1 MYLTR
6 RFANQSVIPAGLL
19 PAPLQLSRRGFLQGA
34 GGLVLGVSFMPLAAA
49 DDPAIPGDAGSGV
62 APATVVEP
70 QAFVRIGTDGLVTVY
85 AKHLEMGQG
94 SYTGLAT
101 LLAEELD
108 ADWQQVRV
116 EGAPADARRY
126 SNTLLGVQGTGGST
140 AMANAHQQMREAGA
154 AARAMLVAAAAKRWK
169 VPVAEVAVESGRVLH
184 AKSKRSAGFGE
195 LAEDAA
201 QQPVPG
207 AVTLKD
213 PKQFKLIGKATLRRT
228 DSAGKTDG
236 SAMFTQDVQ
245 LPDMLVAVVA
255 HPTRFGATLQ
265 AVDASK
271 AKAIKGVVDVVSYA
285 GGQGR
290 FGGVAVLS
298 TNTWIAR
305 QGRDALSVEWDESK
319 AMTDGSDVLMARFH
333 ALAKKPGTVARKHGD
348 AEAALARAGK
358 RIEADYEFPYLAHA
372 SMEPMNCVVKL
383 GDKSCEIWNGEQF
396 QTIDQAGAAALLG
409 LQPEQVTIHQLYAGG
424 SFGRRANP
432 HADFVLEAVAIAQAA
447 RKQGHKGPIK
457 LVWTREED
465 TRAGYYRPMAL
476 HRVRAA
482 IGEDGMPTAWQHRV
496 VTESIMAG
504 TPFAEFGIKDGV
516 DSSSIEGVIE
526 PYEIENLSLDL
537 HSPNTGVPVQWWR
550 SVGHTHTGYV
560 TEVMIDELAHAAG
573 QDPVAY
579 RRQLLKAHPRHL
591 AVLEIAAEKAGWG
604 QALKAAA
611 GEKRG
616 RGIAVVKSFNSY
628 VAEVAEVTVKADGSV
643 KVDRVVCA
651 VDCGL
656 AINPDVIRAQ
666 MEGGIGFGLAAML
679 HSKVTLKDGVVEQS
693 NFHNYPMLRIGEM
706 PRVEVHIVAS
716 TEPPTGV
723 GEPGTP
729 PIAPAVA
736 NAIFAATGKRIRK
749 LPLGDQLKA

>member
-1 MYLTR
+1 MHLTR
-6 RFANQSVIPAGLL
+6 RFADQPLIPAGLL
-19 PAPLQLSRRGFLQGA
+19 PVPIQLSRRGFLQGA
-34 GGLVLGVSFMPLAAA
+34 GGLVLGVSFLPLAAA
-49 DDPAIPGDAGSGV
+49 DDPAIPGDAGGGG
-62 APATVVEP
+62 APGTAIEP
-70 QAFVRIGTDGLVTVY
+70 QAFVRIGTDGVVTVY

-108 ADWQQVRV
+108 ADWSQVRV
-116 EGAPADARRY
+116 EGAPADTRRY
-126 SNTLLGVQGTGGST
+126 ANTLLGVQGTGGST
-140 AMANAHQQMREAGA
+140 AMANAHRQMREAGA
-154 AARAMLVAAAAKRWK
+154 AARAMLVAAAAARWG
-169 VPVAEVAVESGRVLH
+169 VPAGEITVDAGRVLH

-195 LAEDAA
+195 LAEAAA
-201 QQPVPG
+201 QQPVP
-207 AVTLKD
+207 ATVALKD
-213 PKQFKLIGKATLRRT
+213 PKQFKLIGKATLRRS
-228 DSAGKTDG
+228 DSAAKTDG
-236 SAMFTQDVQ
+236 SAQFTQDVQ

-255 HPTRFGATLQ
+255 HPPRFGATLKRF
-265 AVDASK
+265 DASK
-271 AKAIKGVVDVVSYA
+271 AKAIKGVVDVVAYE
-285 GGQGR
+285 GGKGR

-298 TNTWIAR
+298 RNTWIAR

-319 AMTDGSDVLMARFH
+319 AMKDGSDAIMARFRT
-333 ALAKKPGTVARKHGD
+333 LAQTPGTVARKAGD
-348 AEAALARAGK
+348 AEAALAKAR
-358 RIEADYEFPYLAHA
+358 RRVEADYEFPYLAHA
-372 SMEPMNCVVKL
+372 AMEPMNCVVRL

-432 HADFVLEAVAIAQAA
+432 HADFVLEAVSIAQAA
-447 RKQGHKGPIK
+447 RRKGYKGPVK
-457 LVWTREED
+457 LVWMREED

-482 IGEDGMPTAWQHRV
+482 IGDDGLPVAWQHRV

-526 PYEIENLSLDL
+526 PYEIANLFLDL
-537 HSPNTGVPVQWWR
+537 HSPDTGVPVQWWR

-579 RRQLLKAHPRHL
+579 RRELLKAHPRHL
-591 AVLEIAAEKAGWG
+591 AVLELAAEQAGWG
-604 QALKAAA
+604 TPLKAAA
-611 GEKRG
+611 GEQRG

-628 VAEVAEVTVKADGSV
+628 VAEVAEITIKADGSL

-656 AINPDVIRAQ
+656 AINPGVIRAQ
-666 MEGGIGFGLAAML
+666 MEGGIGYGLAALL
-679 HSKVTLKDGVVEQS
+679 HSRITLKDGAVEQT

-706 PRVEVHIVAS
+706 PKVEVHIVAS
-716 TEPPTGV
+716 AEPPTGV

-729 PIAPAVA
+729 PVAPAVA
-736 NAIFAATGKRIRK
+736 NAIFAATGRRIRR
-749 LPLGDQLKA
+749 LPLGDQLKT